1 MDEGARV
8 KVGEIVADRYR
19 VDRVLGQGAMGV
31 VVAATHVELQQ
42 TRAIKFMLP
51 ETLDDKESVE
61 RFLREARAAAKLTS
75 PHAVKVHDVARL
87 PTGEPYIVMEYLQGT
102 DLKKYLAEKRVL
114 PIPEAVSYILQACD
128 AIAEA
133 HAAGIVHRDLKP
145 ANLFLAERAGA
156 PPTLK
161 VLDFGIAKVNDNPSN
176 DGQLTATQTVIGSP
190 LYMSPEQ
197 ILSTRSVDARSDVW
211 SLGVILYV
219 LVTGMVPFRGDSTLA
234 IFASVQRDD
243 PVPPSTWMP
252 SLPRDLERIILSCL
266 EKDLARRCP
275 SARDLAAAL
284 VPFGPGASQGAG
296 QNRSPAP
303 ADVGG
308 TQRMTPAALASASRP
323 PAPPAP
329 QGTYSQQPASQEYSN
344 SNRFGSTQALPPRAS
359 YPAPPGYPPAPPYPQ
374 AGGYSPQPPPPSYPN
389 PGYPPAGAG
398 SYAPSSVP
406 GYAPAPGSYPHPAVQ
421 SYSQTGAQTNSP
433 MTQPVVAPPRGRGR
447 ELLLIGGGFATAL
460 VIVGAAVL
468 VSGGGNSKEPAS
480 ATAETAAAPAPSP
493 PPVSADPPAGVPSV
507 TPSSPETPPESH
519 SGAAKAGSPPSGP
532 ATAAKPIGPATT
544 THTTKPPSAPAP
556 SPPPAATQKPAPTS
570 TTGAPLRKRHD

>member
-133 HAAGIVHRDLKP
+133 HAAGVVHRDLKP

-243 PVPPSTWMP
+243 PVPPSMWMP

-266 EKDLARRCP
+266 EKDLAKRCP

-284 VPFGPGASQGAG
+284 APFGPGASQGAG
-296 QNRSPAP
+296 QNRAPAP
-303 ADVGG
+303 ADIGG
-308 TQRMTPAALASASRP
+308 TQRMTPALASASRP

-344 SNRFGSTQALPPRAS
+344 SNRFGSTQALSPGAS
-359 YPAPPGYPPAPPYPQ
+359 YPAPPGYPPAPPYPH
-374 AGGYSPQPPPPSYPN
+374 AGGYSPQPPPSYPN

-398 SYAPSSVP
+398 SYAPASVP
-406 GYAPAPGSYPHPAVQ
+406 GYAPAPGSYPHPAPQ
-421 SYSQTGAQTNSP
+421 SYSQAGAQTNSP

-460 VIVGAAVL
+460 VIVGAVVI
-468 VSGGGNSKEPAS
+468 VSGSGNSKEPAS
-480 ATAETAAAPAPSP
+480 NTPETAAAPAPSP
-493 PPVSADPPAGVPSV
+493 PPVSADPPAGGPSV
-507 TPSSPETPPESH
+507 TPSSPETPPESP

-532 ATAAKPIGPATT
+532 ATAAKPIGPATPT
-544 THTTKPPSAPAP
+544 TTTKPPSAPAP